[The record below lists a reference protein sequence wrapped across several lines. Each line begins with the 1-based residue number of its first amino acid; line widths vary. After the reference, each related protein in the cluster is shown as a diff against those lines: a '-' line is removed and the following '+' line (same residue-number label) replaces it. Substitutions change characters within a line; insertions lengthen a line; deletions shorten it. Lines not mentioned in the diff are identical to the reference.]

1 MEELEVDIGFDKM
14 TYGSAHYKWT
24 SLNLATKFKGLC
36 LRDSITLSDV
46 RFRPDE
52 RLATE
57 MARLE
62 QLSAATEQRWRI
74 LVGEQLGGNVVN
86 LTR

>member
-1 MEELEVDIGFDKM
+1 
-14 TYGSAHYKWT
+14 
-24 SLNLATKFKGLC
+24 
-36 LRDSITLSDV
+36 LSDV
-46 RFRPDE
+46 RFGPDE

-57 MARLE
+57 MVRLE

>member
-14 TYGSAHYKWT
+14 KWT
-24 SLNLATKFKGLC
+24 SLNLQLHRATKFKGLC

-57 MARLE
+57 MVRLG